1 MTAVHWLA
9 LGFLIFVL
17 LVWIG
22 QIAAAI
28 AMDQARE
35 KDAE

>member
-1 MTAVHWLA
+1 MTAAHWLA

-17 LVWIG
+17 LLWISK
-22 QIAAAI
+22 IAAAI

-35 KDAE
+35 RDRE